1 MRFNLNFLQD
11 NQMAVPGFSMN
22 PYMGNNPTPSGDP
35 AYFSRLSQ
43 MVQPAAVQGTAQN
56 GVNARPYVPPGGP
69 VTGNAGTQQLSQ
81 NNPNRALVDPLYA
94 QHSGPV
100 QTATGGQPSWW
111 GQPAP
116 QYTGMLA
123 QMNAPGFH
131 DLGGAAAAP
140 FQSPQAM
147 QSSLLSNP
155 NVQYGMTGP
164 MGMLRPQAMGLKQ
177 LMANPGEI
185 QRRNQF
191 YAGL

>member
-94 QHSGPV
+94 QHTPGP
-100 QTATGGQPSWW
+100 
-111 GQPAP
+111 
-116 QYTGMLA
+116 M
-123 QMNAPGFH
+123 
-131 DLGGAAAAP
+131 
-140 FQSPQAM
+140 
-147 QSSLLSNP
+147 
-155 NVQYGMTGP
+155 YGMDRTQQQTSMLGQTGVPYGSMGP
-164 MGMLRPQAMGLKQ
+164 MGMLTPQRMDMQA
-177 LMANPGEI
+177 LMRNPAEI